1 MWSKRQKVDHPIWDS
16 CHHLA
21 RRKHKRKPSH
31 GHRVIFFFI
40 TTCRWPFSQQG
51 WHLGAVGSGQPC
63 AHLAAPGRKRWAPQ
77 QETCFTN
84 ARLYQQEFFKFCKG
98 SFALQIG
105 IGMIVKFVRITMS
118 SNEQYQNQTDYECM
132 VMVSTFVDWIT
143 CLCPRRLAGPNG
155 EETGQDSTCW
165 MLKTVPVL
173 HIRRLRT
180 TDLRGVYD
188 VETFPKHIDKPSAL
202 TFYLQHGD
210 FNPCQSAL
218 QYDIISQKK
227 IVLNLLSSTRNVN
240 AKTIKNSFHPRPA
253 SKNMWSEV
261 TRKQYWHWT

>member
-1 MWSKRQKVDHPIWDS
+1 
-16 CHHLA
+16 
-21 RRKHKRKPSH
+21 
-31 GHRVIFFFI
+31 
-40 TTCRWPFSQQG
+40 
-51 WHLGAVGSGQPC
+51 
-63 AHLAAPGRKRWAPQ
+63 
-77 QETCFTN
+77 
-84 ARLYQQEFFKFCKG
+84 
-98 SFALQIG
+98 
-105 IGMIVKFVRITMS
+105 MS

-227 IVLNLLSSTRNVN
+227 IVLNLLSSTPQCECKNYQKLIPSKASIKKHVVWSHSE
-240 AKTIKNSFHPRPA
+240 TILALNIENTNTSWFQFFISCKFDD
-253 SKNMWSEV
+253 
-261 TRKQYWHWT
+261 

>member
-1 MWSKRQKVDHPIWDS
+1 MYR
-16 CHHLA
+16 
-21 RRKHKRKPSH
+21 
-31 GHRVIFFFI
+31 
-40 TTCRWPFSQQG
+40 
-51 WHLGAVGSGQPC
+51 
-63 AHLAAPGRKRWAPQ
+63 
-77 QETCFTN
+77 
-84 ARLYQQEFFKFCKG
+84 Y
-98 SFALQIG
+98 G
-105 IGMIVKFVRITMS
+105 INI
-118 SNEQYQNQTDYECM
+118 CWL
-132 VMVSTFVDWIT
+132 VSTFVDWIT

-227 IVLNLLSSTRNVN
+227 LCWTCYHPPAMWMQKLSNTHSIQGQHQ
-240 AKTIKNSFHPRPA
+240 KTCGLKSLGNNTGIEHRMHKHQLISVF
-253 SKNMWSEV
+253 
-261 TRKQYWHWT
+261 